1 LVVLDSSLR
10 VMSANSSFYKTFHAT
25 PKTTLRNLIY
35 DLGNGQWNIPRLRS
49 LLDKVLSHDT
59 SLSNFE
65 VEHDFPSIGRKTML
79 LQARQFRSPKGGTP
93 LILLAIQDETER
105 REAELAAS
113 RSGVMSARLM
123 RVQDDERRRVARELH
138 DSTAQSLAGL
148 MMNMNQLS
156 RMLQK
161 SDPKILA
168 TLAESR
174 NLADESIREIRTIS
188 YLLHPPLLED
198 AGLASAMRWFI
209 DGFANRSEIDVKL
222 VTPPR
227 MPRLADALELALF
240 RIAQEGLTNVHHH
253 SGSKSARVQIAFTSS
268 QVILQISDKGKGL
281 PADMW
286 KPEGGILKTSGV
298 GIASMRERAK
308 ELGGTLEFDSSRRG
322 ASLRAALPLVKK

>member
-1 LVVLDSSLR
+1 
-10 VMSANSSFYKTFHAT
+10 
-25 PKTTLRNLIY
+25 
-35 DLGNGQWNIPRLRS
+35 
-49 LLDKVLSHDT
+49 
-59 SLSNFE
+59 
-65 VEHDFPSIGRKTML
+65 ML
-79 LQARQFRSPKGGTP
+79 LHAHQFRSPKGGMP
-93 LILLAIQDETER
+93 LILLSIQDETER

-148 MMNMNQLS
+148 MMNMNQMS

-174 NLADESIREIRTIS
+174 KLADESIREIRTIS

-209 DGFANRSEIDVKL
+209 DGFGNRSKIRVKL
-222 VTPPR
+222 VLPAR
-227 MPRLADALELALF
+227 MPRLADASELALF

-253 SGSKSARVQIAFTSS
+253 SGSTSALIQIAITSS
-268 QVILQISDKGKGL
+268 QVILQVSDKGKGL
-281 PADMW
+281 PADIW
-286 KPEGGILKTSGV
+286 KPEDGIVKTSGV
-298 GIASMRERAK
+298 GIASMRERAR
-308 ELGGTLEFDSSRRG
+308 ELGGTLEFDSGRRG
-322 ASLRAALPLVKK
+322 TTLRAILPLVKK

>member
-1 LVVLDSSLR
+1 
-10 VMSANSSFYKTFHAT
+10 M
-25 PKTTLRNLIY
+25 
-35 DLGNGQWNIPRLRS
+35 
-49 LLDKVLSHDT
+49 
-59 SLSNFE
+59 
-65 VEHDFPSIGRKTML
+65 
-79 LQARQFRSPKGGTP
+79 P
-93 LILLAIQDETER
+93 LILLSIQDETDR

-113 RSGVMSARLM
+113 RSGVVSARLM

-188 YLLHPPLLED
+188 YLLHPPLLEE

-209 DGFANRSEIDVKL
+209 DGFGDRSEIRVKL
-222 VTPPR
+222 AMPAR
-227 MPRLADALELALF
+227 MPRLADASELALF

-253 SGSKSARVQIAFTSS
+253 SGSKSARVQIAVTSN
-268 QVILQISDKGKGL
+268 QVILEISDNGKGL
-281 PADMW
+281 PSNIW
-286 KPEGGILKTSGV
+286 KPKDGILKTSGV

-322 ASLRAALPLVKK
+322 TTLRAVLPSSRGERNRPAVSIGASSSVT